1 MTQILLN
8 AMSIPAACELKK
20 PVFKKLLQ
28 ENADL
33 DATDKKAL
41 KDDVER
47 IRWLYTLKPATVN
60 IPKYEDG
67 NLEYQ
72 EVAILQVDL
81 TNTPRVKRIATF
93 MNRAIPYPL
102 ILLLMHN
109 GAFAVSVANKRINQA
124 DKSKWVIEEE
134 WMTDWVSETAPN
146 AIQTKF
152 IADCALKNLSSLNF
166 YAFYQD
172 MVARVVA
179 LNAATRSGTY
189 NTVTREKM
197 ADRKDTLRNIAELER
212 QAAELRSVL
221 KQETQFNRKLEL
233 NMAIKGR
240 TDAIKRLEQ
249 KL

>member
-1 MTQILLN
+1 MTQILLD
-8 AMSIPAACELKK
+8 AMSIPVACELNK
-20 PVFKKLLQ
+20 PVFKKLFQ

-33 DATDKKAL
+33 DTTDKKAL

-47 IRWLYTLKPATVN
+47 IRWLHTLKPATIN
-60 IPKYEDG
+60 IPKYEDS

-72 EVAILQVDL
+72 EVAVLQVDL
-81 TNTPRVKRIATF
+81 TNSSRAKRIATF
-93 MNRAIPYPL
+93 VNKAIPYPL
-102 ILLLMHN
+102 ILLLAHN

-124 DKSKWVIEEE
+124 DKSKWVVEEE
-134 WMTDWVSETAPN
+134 WMTDWISETAPS

-189 NTVTREKM
+189 NTATREKM
-197 ADRKDTLRNIAELER
+197 ADRQHTLRNITELER

-233 NMAIKGR
+233 NMAIKER
-240 TDAIKRLEQ
+240 ADMIKRLEQ
-249 KL
+249 GL